1 MRTTRYGF
9 YGNKGP
15 REVPNKAHQKL
26 KSVVMELDA
35 GDRETGSVLESA
47 LIDQRMRA
55 DRHRANFESLK
66 AQHLTLQEVKFLWSM
81 AIVQLPYTVF
91 DYLIAMLLCTK

>member
-1 MRTTRYGF
+1 
-9 YGNKGP
+9 
-15 REVPNKAHQKL
+15 
-26 KSVVMELDA
+26 MELDA

-66 AQHLTLQEVKFLWSM
+66 AQHLTLQEVKFFMVNGNYSV
-81 AIVQLPYTVF
+81 AICSV
-91 DYLIAMLLCTK
+91 

>member
-1 MRTTRYGF
+1 MQHETDKHKAHARLAVRFLWQQSAG
-9 YGNKGP
+9 
-15 REVPNKAHQKL
+15 RVPNKAHQDCTL
-26 KSVVMELDA
+26 GDQSIMELDS

-66 AQHLTLQEVKFLWSM
+66 AQHLTLQEV
-81 AIVQLPYTVF
+81 
-91 DYLIAMLLCTK
+91 LC